1 LSNWI
6 WPTEPES
13 WPIVKE
19 KKVWAVD
26 KEGKGKRVQKGDKII
41 FYVNRTLYFHGI
53 YELKNDWHEPKT
65 KWPNEEHAGDSA
77 AAEIDLIEIQLG
89 FASVNK
95 LHQSLQFFEKKNSG
109 IKGLYLRGT
118 PHGPANSGKPISD
131 EDYSLILNELKQVQV
146 EPNFKKVKEEQNESE
161 ELVELPSKSFKSE
174 KIPAPDKKTLEE
186 IFNDVEKGNCAI
198 PDFQRYW
205 TWNKKQIEE
214 LWESIFQGYYI
225 GSLLTWPTT
234 QQKLGVTPVV
244 GGPNLKD
251 NPYLVLDGQQRITA
265 IYYAV
270 KSPKIS
276 LPNTDLPY
284 EFFLNLNALLDPLR
298 DSSEIIDSENSTKVE
313 NKHLNDTQ
321 KQYEKKIF
329 PLTQLQDRNYSQWL
343 FGFYNYLKTHEG
355 YDDENAQKY
364 YKKLEEIFSNVW
376 TSYEIPAVKLPESLL
391 LDNVATVFE
400 RINSKGT
407 PLGVFDLLNA
417 RFIIHDIVL
426 KNLWED
432 VKDKNENIRKWYDD
446 FKNEKVPLYIIQ
458 ALALSNSGYIR
469 RKQVLNLD
477 DLYEDASKKFQVDVF
492 LKEWNEMSEKIE
504 EAISRITSMGIEGFG
519 AVNYD
524 FIPYTIMV
532 PLMASFLKEIENKPN
547 YTSCLNKIRF
557 WYWNN
562 ILGDRYSGSTDSTAE
577 SDYKIMLNWFD
588 EKVSEPFDLES
599 LKKFNTTKSN
609 SALFKSIMCIIAKKG
624 ALDFIRGDPPQ
635 YSKLE
640 DHHIFPSSKAKQFNA
655 GDNID
660 SILNRTLIFDKTN
673 RFISNK
679 DPSVY
684 LTEIINEQDISRTE
698 LQKRLSTHLISSAA
712 FECLMNDDFAGFI
725 KEREI
730 TIREE
735 FQKIVYPEIGE
746 TAFDIQELLKRED
759 QNVEF
764 KETLRW
770 DVREN
775 RVNPSLEES
784 IVKEIASFMNAND
797 GKLLIGVDDSGN
809 PAGLERDYKTFK
821 KQDSDDFQKHITNI
835 TNKYFGKPLS
845 ASITWSFHQ
854 INGNEICLGEI
865 PHSNHPVFVNINNEK
880 KLYVRVNSTCQ
891 PFDIEDAL
899 EYISKHWE

>member
-1 LSNWI
+1 MSNWV
-6 WPTEPES
+6 WPTEPGNWS
-13 WPIVKE
+13 IVKE
-19 KKVWAVD
+19 KKIWAVY

-41 FYVNRTLYFHGI
+41 FYVNRTLHFHGI
-53 YELKNDWHEPKT
+53 YEVKNDWHKPKI
-65 KWPNEEHAGDSA
+65 KWTNEEHVGDDA
-77 AAEIDLIEIQLG
+77 TAEIDLIEIQLG

-95 LHQSLQFFEKKNSG
+95 LHQSLQFIEKKSSG
-109 IKGLYLRGT
+109 LKGLYLRGT
-118 PHGPANSGKPISD
+118 PSGPANSGKPLSD
-131 EDYSLILNELKQVQV
+131 EDYLLILNELKQVQT
-146 EPNFKKVKEEQNESE
+146 EPNFNKVKEEYNESE
-161 ELVELPSKSFKSE
+161 ELVELPAKSFKTE

-186 IFNDVEKGNCAI
+186 IFNDVEKGKCAI

-234 QQKLGVTPVV
+234 QQKLGVTSVV
-244 GGPNLKD
+244 GGPDLKD

-270 KSPKIS
+270 KAPKIS

-284 EFFLNLNALLDPLR
+284 KFFLNLNALLDPLR
-298 DSSEIIDSENSTKVE
+298 DSSEIIDSENSTKAE
-313 NKHLNDTQ
+313 NKHLHDTQ
-321 KQYEKKIF
+321 RQYEKKIF
-329 PLTQLQDRNYSQWL
+329 PLTQFQDRNYSQWL
-343 FGFYNYLKTHEG
+343 FGFYNYLKKNEG
-355 YDDENAQKY
+355 YDDKNAQKY
-364 YKKLEEIFSNVW
+364 YKKLEEIFSSVW
-376 TSYEIPAVKLPESLL
+376 TSYEIPSVKLPESLL

-417 RFIIHDIVL
+417 RFIIYDIVL

-432 VKDKNENIRKWYDD
+432 IKDKHENIRKWYDD

-458 ALALSNSGYIR
+458 SLALSNSGYIR

-477 DLYEDASKKFQVDVF
+477 DLYEDASKKFQVDIF

-504 EAISRITSMGIEGFG
+504 EAIFRITSTGLEGFG
-519 AVNYD
+519 AINYN

-532 PLMASFLKEIENKPN
+532 PLIASFLKEIENKPN
-547 YTSCLNKIRF
+547 RTSCLNKIRF

-577 SDYKIMLNWFD
+577 ADYKIMLNWFD

-635 YSKLE
+635 YGELE
-640 DHHIFPSSKAKQFNA
+640 DHHIFPSSKTKQFNA

-673 RFISNK
+673 GFISNK
-679 DPSVY
+679 NPSVY
-684 LTEIINEQDISRTE
+684 LTEIINKQNISRDE
-698 LQKRLSTHLISSAA
+698 LQKRLSTHLISSTA

-725 KEREI
+725 KEREQ

-735 FQKIVYPEIGE
+735 FKKIVYPEIGE
-746 TAFDIQELLKRED
+746 ISFDIQELLKRED

-770 DVREN
+770 DVRKD
-775 RVNPSLEES
+775 RVNPVLEES
-784 IVKEIASFMNAND
+784 VVKEIASFMNANV
-797 GKLLIGVDDSGN
+797 GKLLIGVDDSGT
-809 PAGLERDYKTFK
+809 PVGLERDYKTFK
-821 KQDSDDFQKHITNI
+821 KYDSDDFQKHLTNI
-835 TNKYFGKPLS
+835 LNKYLGKTTA
-845 ASITWSFHQ
+845 ASIIWSFHK

-865 PHSNHPVFVNINNEK
+865 PRAPQPVFVKINNDK
-880 KLYVRVNSTCQ
+880 KFYVRVNSTCQ
-891 PFDIEDAL
+891 PFDVEDTL
-899 EYISKHWE
+899 SYISQHWG